1 MTTRRI
7 PSSAKF
13 FDTLEPRQLLAADPV
28 TLDNPLWIA
37 LPGSVTVDGVLNEA
51 DWSKAFS
58 VERAQPYRNNS
69 ALTMKLLY
77 SSTGLYVAFDVKDTQ
92 LWADGRAG
100 GVALRYEIET
110 DDSMTVYFDPDNS
123 RDEYFQ
129 DGDRAFGV
137 NLGNPTDPPLGQ
149 GAIQLKKHIKG
160 DGAGGAPDVNGAAL
174 PAGLTWLTA
183 RNGTVNNNADTD
195 VGWVTEMYL
204 PWEALGLAAA
214 PVNGQ
219 TIGMNFDVIFD
230 NEGQTRDFTDHR
242 NASDRFTTPTFVDDH
257 VQGVHSSYA
266 SSQAGIRGPVNYAAL
281 MFVDPSAASKP
292 SAIANLAA
300 ANVSGY
306 SAFLNFTA
314 PAGVSTNSSGHVSAY
329 EIRYSE
335 NPISTVGD
343 WLGAT
348 KFANAYVPRLAG
360 LSESLRL
367 IGLLPQTTYYVAVR
381 AVDAAGNLGDL
392 SNVATFTTQT
402 LSQDVS
408 FGKRVVPSPMGR
420 TLVTEA
426 GAPFVPVGDHL
437 GLSWSYTRTLF
448 PGQVWDNINGGYHN
462 YNSTLPAE
470 GAAGPYFDS
479 LLSNGVNTMRVFLE
493 LQNLLFPPSLPNGT
507 YWLEFPAQ
515 TYNTNM
521 RAFML
526 NALQQ
531 ADRTNMYLIFSPFDT
546 FSFDEAFATEFPWST
561 NNGGP
566 LTDINNFFQ
575 TDAVL
580 DLAKARMAQLF
591 TWLNES
597 AFKPYAHRLIGWEI
611 LNEWDSYEW
620 TLNSEGNS
628 EAGRETEMRRRAQFV
643 TALADYTKAQ
653 DPRRLTLN
661 STIAQDPRGPLA
673 RADFYSRSFDAAVPH
688 LYTNS
693 SEEPINNP
701 DSDTSIRPAIENAS
715 ITSYW
720 MTHAEHRR
728 PIINAEWG
736 MTRTDWPG
744 GVPAYSS
751 EFTQA
756 EDEAI
761 FRTMMWSGLASGQAG
776 MGLRITT
783 DELTSNG
790 NLLTSNMR
798 SLQKTF
804 ANFITSSTLQLDYTN
819 FNFRTLN
826 SRLTATG
833 TINAVADQAL
843 LSWGVSDG
851 SQGVLYILKD
861 SRVEAGDV
869 TSGLVT
875 ITGLR
880 ADQVIDIEIW
890 STAAGTS
897 AATSTVSGKFVSS
910 GTLSFNLPTFDT
922 DFAVRFK
929 ARAASNLTQRVVG
942 VDFDDQL
949 LEFYLDEG
957 EQPMLRVQSDSG
969 GVAST
974 QNLAA
979 KAGFV
984 GRVIDMTPFTW
995 AGTVHLALTDQNHH
1009 LWLLTASNLGTGT
1022 WTGTDLTAL
1031 ISAPGLTG
1039 DLTHYSPSW
1048 GAIHLAGLDARGH
1061 AINYWF
1067 VPGSTPTWQ
1076 FSDLTDLFS
1085 GPLMSGG
1092 LTGYVTG
1099 WDGLNL
1105 AGLNSSNQVVV
1116 YWWAPGL
1123 SNWETINMT
1132 TTFSG
1137 PTFTGQLDAYVTP
1150 WGGLNIAGRTS
1161 DNKIYTYWWAPGLGG
1176 NWVVSNISEAASS
1189 STVATYGTE
1198 VVVSTDG
1205 GINIAF
1211 LDDASKLHMLRWT
1224 PTNQN
1229 WRDLTP
1235 DSSAPAMSMPLGS
1248 SSSGSRLHL
1257 AGRSSNSDLELVV
1270 FDFLFSPGEVWS
1282 YSETGV
1288 PLEI

>member
-1 MTTRRI
+1 MTMRRFAK
-7 PSSAKF
+7 SATLI
-13 FDTLEPRQLLAADPV
+13 DSLEPRQMLAADPI
-28 TLDNPLWIA
+28 TADNPLWIA
-37 LPGSVTVDGVLNEA
+37 LPGTVTVDGVLNEA
-51 DWSKAFS
+51 DWSKAFM
-58 VERAQPYRNNS
+58 VERSQPYRNNS
-69 ALTMKLLY
+69 SLTMRLLY
-77 SSTGLYVAFDVKDTQ
+77 DANGLFIAFDVKDTQ
-92 LWADGRAG
+92 LWSDGRG
-100 GVALRYEIET
+100 SGVALRYEVET
-110 DDSMTVYFDPDNS
+110 DDSMTVYFDPDDS
-123 RDEYFQ
+123 REVYFQ
-129 DGDRAFGV
+129 SGDRAFGV
-137 NLGNPTDPPLGQ
+137 NLGNPTDPTLGQ
-149 GAIQLKKHIKG
+149 GAIQLKKHVKG
-160 DGAGGAPDVNGAAL
+160 DGAGGAPDVNGGVM
-174 PAGLTWLTA
+174 PAGLTWLTT

-204 PWEALGLAAA
+204 PWAAMGLSGA

-257 VQGVHSSYA
+257 IQGVHSSYSA
-266 SSQAGIRGPVNYAAL
+266 SQAGLHGPVNYAEL

-292 SAIANLAA
+292 SAISNLAA

-314 PAGVSTNSSGHVSAY
+314 PAGVSTSSKGHVSAY

-335 NPISTVGD
+335 SAITTVGD

-420 TLVTEA
+420 TFVTEA
-426 GAPFVPVGDHL
+426 GAPYMPVGDHL
-437 GLSWSYTRTLF
+437 GISWSYTRTLF
-448 PGQVWDNINGGYHN
+448 PGQVYDNNTGLYHN
-462 YNSTLPAE
+462 FNTDLPAE
-470 GAAGPYFDS
+470 GSARPYFDTLAS
-479 LLSNGVNTMRVFLE
+479 KGVNFMRCYLE
-493 LQNLLFPPSLPNGT
+493 LQNVLFPPTLPNGT
-507 YWLEFPAQ
+507 YWLEYPTQ
-515 TYNTNM
+515 TYNSNM
-521 RAFML
+521 RSYML
-526 NALQQ
+526 NLLQE
-531 ADRTNMYLIFSPFDT
+531 ADHANMYVIFSPFDT
-546 FSFDEAFATEFPWST
+546 FSYDEAFNTEFPWSAG
-561 NNGGP
+561 NGGP
-566 LTDINNFFQ
+566 LADINDFFQ
-575 TDAVL
+575 TPAVL
-580 DLAKARMAQLF
+580 DLAKARMAQVI

-597 AFKPYAHRLIGWEI
+597 AFKPYAHRVVGWEF
-611 LNEWDSYEW
+611 LSEWDSYEW
-620 TLNSEGNS
+620 TLNAEGNS
-628 EAGRETEMRRRAQFV
+628 EAGRETEMRHRSEFLTQ
-643 TALADYTKAQ
+643 LADYVHTQ

-661 STIAQDPRGPLA
+661 STIAQDPRGPIA
-673 RADFYSRSFDAAVPH
+673 RADFYSRSFDAVTPH

-693 SEEPINNP
+693 NEEPINNP
-701 DSDTSIRPAIENAS
+701 DTDTSIRPAIENAS
-715 ITSYW
+715 LTSYW
-720 MTHAEHRR
+720 MTHIENHR
-728 PIINAEWG
+728 PIINGEWG
-736 MTRTDWPG
+736 MTRADWPG
-744 GVPAYSS
+744 GVPAYSAD
-751 EFTQA
+751 FTSA

-761 FRTMMWSGLASGQAG
+761 FRTMMWSGVASGQAG
-776 MGLRITT
+776 MGLRIAT
-783 DELTSNG
+783 DEFTSSG
-790 NLLTSNMR
+790 FILSANMR
-798 SLQKTF
+798 NLQKTF
-804 ANFITSSTLQLDYTN
+804 STFFTDDTLQLDGTN

-826 SRLTATG
+826 GRLSATG
-833 TINAVADQAL
+833 TVDGTAGTSL

-851 SQGVLYILKD
+851 SQGILYVLKD
-861 SRVEAGDV
+861 SRSLSGNV
-869 TSGLVT
+869 TSGSIT

-890 STAAGTS
+890 STAAGTT
-897 AATSTVSGKFVSS
+897 AATSTVAGKFVSG
-910 GTLSFNLPTFDT
+910 GTLTFNLPTFST
-922 DFAVRFK
+922 DLAIKFK
-929 ARAASNLTQRVVG
+929 ARAASNLSQRVVG

-969 GVAST
+969 STAST

-979 KAGFV
+979 KTGFV

-1009 LWLLTASNLGTGT
+1009 LWLLTASNLDTGA

-1048 GAIHLAGLDARGH
+1048 GAIHIAGLDARGH

-1067 VPGSTPTWQ
+1067 VPGSTTTWQ

-1085 GPLMSGG
+1085 GPLMTGG

-1137 PTFTGQLDAYVTP
+1137 PTFSGQLDAYVTP

-1189 STVATYGTE
+1189 TSIATYGTE

-1211 LDDASKLHMLRWT
+1211 LDDASKLRMLRWT
-1224 PTNQN
+1224 PTNQT

-1235 DSSAPAMSMPLGS
+1235 GTSAPAMSMPLGS

-1257 AGRSSNSDLELVV
+1257 AGRSSNSDRELVI
-1270 FDFLFSPGEVWS
+1270 FDFLFSSGEVWS

>member
-1 MTTRRI
+1 MTNRQCRNTTHLI
-7 PSSAKF
+7 
-13 FDTLEPRQLLAADPV
+13 DTLEPRRLLAADPI
-28 TLDNPLWIA
+28 TPDNPLWIA
-37 LPGSVTVDGVLNEA
+37 LPGVVTIDGVLNEA
-51 DWSKAFS
+51 DWSKAFTI
-58 VERAQPYRNNS
+58 ERSEPYRNNS
-69 ALTMKLLY
+69 AVIMKLLY
-77 SSTGLYVAFDVKDTQ
+77 DANGLYVAFDVKDTQ
-92 LWADGRAG
+92 LWSDGRG
-100 GVALRYEIET
+100 SGIALPYEIET
-110 DDSMTVYFDPDNS
+110 DDSMTVYFDPNDS
-123 RDEYFQ
+123 RDEFFQ
-129 DGDRAFGV
+129 SGDRAFGV
-137 NLGNPTDPPLGQ
+137 NLGNPTDPTLGQ
-149 GAIQLKKHIKG
+149 GAIQLKKHVMG
-160 DGAGGAPDVNGAAL
+160 DGAGGAPDVNGGIL
-174 PAGLTWLTA
+174 PAGLTWRTT
-183 RNGTVNNNADTD
+183 RNGTVNDNSDTD

-204 PWEALGLAAA
+204 PWGAMGLAAA
-214 PVNGQ
+214 PTNGQ

-230 NEGQTRDFTDHR
+230 NDGTTRNFTDNR
-242 NASDRFTTPTFVDDH
+242 SGSNRFTLPTFVDDH
-257 VQGVHSSYA
+257 IQGVNSSYD
-266 SSQAGIRGPVNYAAL
+266 SSLSGIHGPVNYAEL

-292 SAIANLAA
+292 AAISDLTS

-314 PAGVSTNSSGHVSAY
+314 PAGVSTGAKGHVSGY

-335 NPISTVGD
+335 SPIATVGD

-348 KFANAYVPRLAG
+348 KFQNAYVPRLAG
-360 LSESLRL
+360 LAESLRL

-381 AVDAAGNLGDL
+381 AIDAAGNLGDL

-402 LSQDVS
+402 LTQDVS

-420 TLVTEA
+420 TFVTEA
-426 GAPFVPVGDHL
+426 GAPYIPVGDHL
-437 GLSWSYTRTLF
+437 GLSWKYTRTLF
-448 PGQVWDNINGGYHN
+448 PGQVWDNVNGGYRN
-462 YNSTLPAE
+462 YNTNLPAE
-470 GAAGPYFDS
+470 GAAGPYFD
-479 LLSNGVNTMRVFLE
+479 LLASKGVNVMRVFLE
-493 LQNLLFPPSLPNGT
+493 LGNTLFPPSLPNGT
-507 YWLEFPAQ
+507 YWLEYPTQ

-546 FSFDEAFATEFPWST
+546 FSYDETFNTEFAWSSAK
-561 NNGGP
+561 GGP

-575 TDAVL
+575 TPAVL
-580 DLAKARMAQLF
+580 DLAKARMAQLI

-597 AFKPYAHRLIGWEI
+597 AFKPYAHRLIGWEMM
-611 LNEWDSYEW
+611 NEWDSYEW
-620 TLNSEGNS
+620 TLNAEGDGQ
-628 EAGRETEMRRRAQFV
+628 AARETEMRHRAEFV
-643 TALADYTKAQ
+643 TALADFTRSQ

-661 STIAQDPRGPLA
+661 TTIAQDPRGPLA

-688 LYTNS
+688 FYTNS

-701 DSDTSIRPAIENAS
+701 DSDTSIRPAIENAML
-715 ITSYW
+715 TGYW
-720 MTHAEHRR
+720 MSHMESRR

-736 MTRTDWPG
+736 FTRSDWPG

-751 EFTQA
+751 SFTQA

-761 FRTMMWSGLASGQAG
+761 YRTMMWSGLASGQSG
-776 MGLRITT
+776 MGLRIAAN
-783 DELTSNG
+783 ELDFNG
-790 NLLTSNMR
+790 YLLTDVMR
-798 SLQKTF
+798 NEQKVFSTF
-804 ANFITSSTLQLDYTN
+804 VTDSTVQLDYTN
-819 FNFRTLN
+819 FNFRSLN
-826 SRLTATG
+826 GRLTTTG
-833 TINAVADQAL
+833 TVSGNANTPI

-851 SQGVLYILKD
+851 SQGVLYVLKD
-861 SRVEAGDV
+861 SRSLSGSVTAGK
-869 TSGLVT
+869 VT

-880 ADQVIDIEIW
+880 ADQVVDIEIW
-890 STAAGTS
+890 NTSAGTT
-897 AATSTVSGKFVSS
+897 AATSTVSGKFISD
-910 GTLSFNLPTFDT
+910 GTLTFDLPSFST
-922 DFAVRFK
+922 DLAIKFK

-942 VDFDDQL
+942 VDFNSQL

-957 EQPMLRVQSDSG
+957 EQPMLRVQGDTSPT
-969 GVAST
+969 AST
-974 QNLAA
+974 QNIAA
-979 KAGFV
+979 KSGFV

-1009 LWLLTASNLGTGT
+1009 LWLMTASNLSAGT

-1031 ISAPGLTG
+1031 IGAPGLTG

-1048 GAIHLAGLDARGH
+1048 GAIHIAGLDARGH

-1067 VPGSTPTWQ
+1067 VPGSTTTWQ

-1085 GPLMSGG
+1085 GPTMTGG
-1092 LTGYVTG
+1092 LTGYITG

-1123 SNWETINMT
+1123 SNWQTINMT

-1176 NWVVSNISEAASS
+1176 EWIVSNISDAAGSS
-1189 STVATYGTE
+1189 AVATQGTE

-1211 LDDASKLHMLRWT
+1211 LDDSSKLHMLRWT
-1224 PTNQN
+1224 PANLN

-1235 DSSAPAMSMPLGS
+1235 GSTAPAMSMPLGS
-1248 SSSGSRLHL
+1248 SSSGSRLHI
-1257 AGRSSNSDLELVV
+1257 AGRSADADRELVV
-1270 FDFLFSPGEVWS
+1270 FDFLFSPGEVWTV
-1282 YSETGV
+1282 SETGV
-1288 PLEI
+1288 ALEI